1 MNEAAGT
8 GTYGLISML
17 IWIVM
22 FVGLMYLLVFL
33 PQKRREKK
41 TRQMLESLEVGSEV
55 VTIGGVAG
63 KIINIKDDEVV
74 IETTV
79 EKTKI
84 TFKKWAIKEVKELI
98 KA

>member
-1 MNEAAGT
+1 MNEAAAT